1 MAHLV
6 KLHDDNPDPRKVQEV
21 VRALDNNG
29 LIVCPT
35 DTVYSFAAKLGS
47 PKGFDRLARAK
58 GVKPE
63 KAQFSLLCADLSD
76 LSRYA
81 TTSATHFSK

>member
-6 KLHDDNPDPRKVQEV
+6 KLHDDNPDARKVQEV
-21 VRALDNNG
+21 VRVLNNNG

-63 KAQFSLLCADLSD
+63 KAQFLPALRRSQRPESV
-76 LSRYA
+76 RNP
-81 TTSATHFSK
+81 HQ